1 MAFDSWAWARS
12 TWSKRPFTIV
22 IINLNQTYHRRAT
35 LFLFTEKPL
44 AFDYYLIYVPRQS
57 IYSTIPSNTLP
68 IPEHPTI
75 TDTYQ
80 PPKDHVYTLQ
90 YSAILNLSFKNNRLH
105 FKTTKSIATRQLLID
120 LLRSFID
127 QITYNTLKV
136 IFLSKPSPPY
146 RPGGIEKY
154 WQIYTIYKSLRNWS
168 LPTLPRNW
176 KVYTLQYP
184 LMPSRLFHPY
194 TDQTLR
200 ISGSMSTPK
209 GLS

>member
-12 TWSKRPFTIV
+12 TWSKRPFTVV
-22 IINLNQTYHRRAT
+22 IINLTQTYHRRAT

-57 IYSTIPSNTLP
+57 IYPTIPSNTLP

-90 YSAILNLSFKNNRLH
+90 YSAIPHLSFKNNRLH

-120 LLRSFID
+120 LHRSFID
-127 QITYNTLKV
+127 QITYNTLRV
-136 IFLSKPSPPY
+136 IFLPKPSPPY
-146 RPGGIEKY
+146 RPRGIEKY
-154 WQIYTIYKSLRNWS
+154 CQIYTIYKSLQNWS
-168 LPTLPRNW
+168 LPTLPKN
-176 KVYTLQYP
+176 
-184 LMPSRLFHPY
+184 
-194 TDQTLR
+194 
-200 ISGSMSTPK
+200 
-209 GLS
+209 